1 MFWCR
6 VIPRIVQYS
15 LLVSPVNQWFK
26 ESFRLGIVIEPVDSN
41 SFAMKN
47 KSDLIETAHDI
58 QNVPQ
63 TQLDNRLAKSKPV
76 KLGWTTE
83 ETERISIVLNEL
95 LANYSVHYQKLRN
108 YHWNVKGPDF
118 FDLHDQFEL
127 QYNEARDN
135 IDAIAE
141 RIRVFG
147 KTPLS
152 TMKDYLEISE
162 IKETTSELKSDIMV
176 RELLSDYRILLQ
188 SMFLVVDVAVEQ
200 SDSGTEEMIK
210 KFINSIEKHHWM
222 LSAFLSK

>member
-1 MFWCR
+1 
-6 VIPRIVQYS
+6 
-15 LLVSPVNQWFK
+15 
-26 ESFRLGIVIEPVDSN
+26 
-41 SFAMKN
+41 MKN